1 MGYGNKVTETREY
14 IHEEIVL
21 GNYSRG
27 TALPPE
33 REMAERAGVSY
44 MTLRKAVDLLVAEG
58 CLERVAGVGT
68 FVCSTISENKL
79 PRQLGAV
86 IPAWGAPEN
95 MDFIMHLSAAARQEN
110 WIPKFVFARSW
121 RDRTIADLYQTS
133 DALVTKAIEDLNDL
147 PNDLA
152 EKFRSREK
160 PVVISGGDAVPF
172 GFDSVSPCFT
182 EEAAELC
189 ERLHQLGHR
198 RFLQVEQFERRNG
211 GKRFLS
217 LSDNGIGECFRR
229 RYPDVDYDDTTLLVE
244 VPSFGQ
250 PFEAIHEKIL
260 RLRAKTDCTAIV
272 CPLPF
277 YWGVYSAL
285 TDLGLRVPEDVSV
298 VCVGDRLEA
307 NYYRPRPA
315 TLTPPLHDLAR
326 NVFEQIR
333 WRQKNPRQPAR
344 NLLFNSC
351 FQPGQTLA
359 AARNQ

>member
-1 MGYGNKVTETREY
+1 MGYGSKVAETRNF
-14 IHEEIVL
+14 IHEEIIL

-58 CLERVAGVGT
+58 CLQRVAGIGT

-79 PRQLGAV
+79 PRQIGVV

-95 MDFIMHLSAAARQEN
+95 IDFIMHLSAVARREN
-110 WIPKFVFARSW
+110 WTPKFVFAGSW
-121 RDRTIADLYQTS
+121 RDRTIAELYQSS
-133 DALVTKAIEDLNDL
+133 DALVTKAIEDLNNL
-147 PNDLA
+147 PPDLA
-152 EKFRSREK
+152 EKFRCREK
-160 PVVISGGDAVPF
+160 TVIVSGGNATQF
-172 GFDSVSPCFT
+172 GFDSVAPHFSG
-182 EEAAELC
+182 EAEKLC
-189 ERLHQLGHR
+189 ARLYELGHR
-198 RFLQVEQFERRNG
+198 HILQVEQFERCNG

-217 LSDNGIGECFRR
+217 LSDNGIGECFRNH
-229 RYPDVDYDDTTLLVE
+229 YPDVAFDDTTLLVE

-250 PFEAIHEKIL
+250 PFEAIHRKLL
-260 RLRAKTDCTAIV
+260 RLGAKPDYTVIV

-307 NYYRPRPA
+307 NYYRPRPT
-315 TLTPPLHDLAR
+315 TLTSPLLELAES
-326 NVFEQIR
+326 VFKQIH
-333 WRQKNPRQPAR
+333 WRQKNPRPPAR
-344 NLLFNSC
+344 NVLFESC
-351 FQPGQTLA
+351 LCPGQTLD
-359 AARNQ
+359 AARHQ